1 VNDSAEAWSALWR
14 EGVKLG
20 MIPYYMFVSRDTGP
34 KNYFEV
40 PLGES
45 YRIFRQA
52 YSRVSGL
59 ARTVRGPVMSAT
71 PGKVLVHGV
80 ARIHNQRLF
89 VLSFIQGRDPE
100 WVGRPF
106 FAHYDEE
113 ATWLFDLRPAHG
125 ADPRFFDPHT
135 PYGYVRMRAS

>member
-1 VNDSAEAWSALWR
+1 
-14 EGVKLG
+14 
-20 MIPYYMFVSRDTGP
+20 
-34 KNYFEV
+34 V

-45 YRIFRQA
+45 YRIFRLA
-52 YSRVSGL
+52 YSQVSGL
-59 ARTVRGPVMSAT
+59 GRTVRGPVMSAT
-71 PGKVLVHGV
+71 PGKVLIHGV
-80 ARIHNQRLF
+80 TRVHNQRLF

-113 ATWLFDLRPAHG
+113 ATWLFDLAPAHD

-135 PYGYVRMRAS
+135 HYEYFRVRAS